1 MQRGKLSKRRFL
13 AFAIGA
19 IFCLLAVA
27 GPAFAQ
33 GTTGAIDIQV
43 LDSTGSAVPGASVT
57 VANVGTGVGSKAQ
70 SDDVGRCQFPLLR
83 AGTYLITVEQAGFD
97 KLVRSD
103 VIVNATT
110 TTHLDLRLTV
120 GARSDTVTVAAET
133 PLLQT
138 DQATM
143 GNVVEER
150 QLTSTPLASRNFT
163 QLLGT
168 SAGIVGGI
176 FNADNPGT
184 GGANVSVNGA
194 RNGSNALMVDGA
206 PADNALNLAPDGD
219 GTPSLEF
226 LSEFR
231 VLSHAFSAEFGR
243 ASGAV
248 VNVTT
253 RSGTNDFHG
262 GAYEFLRNTVL
273 SSRPFFNP
281 KKGTNIQNQFGGNI
295 GGPIRRNKT
304 FFFGGWE
311 SSRQRNGNSGSSTY
325 STVVPTAAM
334 RAGNFGSINITDPT
348 TGTLFPNNV
357 IPSSRFAAAGV
368 GMQTAFVP
376 LPNYN
381 SGGATNYFA
390 QQTVPTNI
398 DEYTVRV
405 DHRIGDKDS
414 LWGRWFDSREH
425 DVAPFCQGPGFPCVT
440 HRNKLVLAVNYTH
453 VFTPTLV
460 LETSFAWN
468 QTDQFLVFTNQVDMK
483 SVGLNPV
490 ASALQ
495 NDGIGYM
502 TINNYLSFGN
512 QQRWTDHVKTGVLRG
527 DFNYNRGK
535 HTVKFGGEIR
545 PDLYDDANT
554 LDSRGGFTFTGTA
567 TGNAYADFLTG
578 YTRTKV
584 FGAGPGRVMDRDWG
598 SGFYVTDEWRV
609 APRVT
614 VTLGARW
621 EPFWQP
627 AAYNFNRTNW
637 WPDKYTGMG
646 SLAASGIVQGGVN
659 GVSPSTVN
667 NDMNNIM
674 PRVGIAWRVTDK
686 WVIRSGGGL
695 FFDQRTGQIAQ
706 QAFRNPPGY
715 TSVTIDCGVAGSSCN
730 LKSPD
735 NFTFVDPG
743 YNPTSIPF
751 PTFATQGLSYSS
763 LERDTKT
770 DNSWQWNFTVQRQLP
785 GDTLLEAAYV
795 GSKGSHLMANYSG
808 NPSIPIG
815 FDPKN
820 PQAGTLVPEYPG
832 FAANSITG
840 QGADSHYESLQL
852 TVKKRVASGTVQAA
866 YTNSK
871 SISNGGDSS
880 TRFYTSMG
888 LTPWWDWSRARGL
901 SAFDRPQRLSVM
913 FSQDLPKPVKS
924 GPAKWIVNN
933 WSFSGLATVQSGTP
947 LTVTNATSGQ
957 GLGGSATSTSSALF
971 ANVVNGMA
979 LINPGSV
986 NSNLY
991 NYIDKAAWSKAP
1003 TGTVGNSGI
1012 GMFRGPG
1019 QFDVDFSIFKS
1030 FPIRERKKVEFR
1042 TEIFNILN
1050 HPNFSNPNTSL
1061 DSASFGQ
1068 ISGTTV
1074 NGRIIQFAL
1083 KLAF

>member
-1 MQRGKLSKRRFL
+1 MRRGKLSKRKFL
-13 AFAIGA
+13 VFALET

-27 GPAFAQ
+27 EIVFAQ
-33 GTTGAIDIQV
+33 GTTGAIDVQV
-43 LDSTGSAVPGASVT
+43 SDSTGSAVMGASVT
-57 VANVGTGVGSKAQ
+57 AVNVGTGVVSTAQ
-70 SDDVGRCQFPLLR
+70 SDDVGRCLFPLLR
-83 AGTYLITVEQAGFD
+83 AGTYRITVDQQGFE
-97 KLVRSD
+97 KLERND

-110 TTHLDLRLTV
+110 TVHLDMRLTV
-120 GARSDTVTVAAET
+120 GAHTDTVTVAAES

-168 SAGIVGGI
+168 SAGIAGGI

-184 GGANVSVNGA
+184 GGSNVSVNGA

-253 RSGTNDFHG
+253 RSGSNDFHG

-281 KKGTNIQNQFGGNI
+281 KKGTNIQNQFGANI

-325 STVVPTAAM
+325 SAVVPTADM

-357 IPSSRFAAAGV
+357 IPSSRFSTAGA
-368 GMQTAFVP
+368 GMQNAFVP

-381 SGGATNYFA
+381 SGATNYFA

-398 DEYTVRV
+398 DEYTLRI

-425 DVAPFCQGPGFPCVT
+425 DTAPFSGGPGFPAVT
-440 HRNKLVLAVNYTH
+440 NREKKVLGVNYTH
-453 VFTPTLV
+453 VFTPSLV

-468 QTDQFLVFTNQVDMK
+468 QTDQFLVFTNQVSMK
-483 SVGLNPV
+483 SVGLSPLPV
-490 ASALQ
+490 TLQ
-495 NDGIGYM
+495 SDGVGLM
-502 TINNYLSFGN
+502 TINNYLTFGN
-512 QQRWTDHVKTGVLRG
+512 YQRWTDHVKTAVMRG
-527 DFNYNRGK
+527 DVNYTKGK
-535 HTVKFGGEIR
+535 HTMKFGAEIR

-554 LDSRGGFTFTGTA
+554 LEARGNFTFTGTA

-584 FGAGPGRVMDRDWG
+584 FGAGPGRVQNRDWA

-609 APRVT
+609 SPRLT
-614 VTLGARW
+614 LTLGARW

-627 AAYNFNRTNW
+627 AAYNYAKTNW
-637 WPDKYTGMG
+637 WPDLYTGLG

-659 GVSPSTVN
+659 GISPSTVY

-686 WVIRSGGGL
+686 WVIRAGGGQ

-730 LKSPD
+730 LKTPD
-735 NFTFVDPG
+735 NQTFVDPG
-743 YNPTSIPF
+743 YAPTNIPF
-751 PTFATQGLSYSS
+751 PTSPTQGLTYSA
-763 LERDTKT
+763 LERNTKT
-770 DNSWQWNFTVQRQLP
+770 DNSWQWNFTIQRQLP
-785 GDTLLEAAYV
+785 GDTLVEAAYV
-795 GSKGSHLMANYSG
+795 GSKGTHLMGNYAG
-808 NPSIPIG
+808 NPSIPVG
-815 FDPKN
+815 FNPKN
-820 PQAGTLVPEYPG
+820 PQPGTLVPEYPG
-832 FAANSITG
+832 FGPNSITG
-840 QGADSHYESLQL
+840 QGADSHYEALQL
-852 TVKKRVASGTVQAA
+852 TLKKRVASGTVQAA

-888 LTPWWDWSRARGL
+888 LAPWWDWSRARGL
-901 SAFDRPQRLSVM
+901 SAFDRPQRLTVM
-913 FSQDLPKPVKS
+913 FTQDLPKPFKS
-924 GPAKWIVNN
+924 GPGKWVFNN

-947 LTVTNATSGQ
+947 LTVTNSTSGQ
-957 GLGGSATSTSSALF
+957 GLGGAATSTSAALF
-971 ANVVNGMA
+971 SNVVAGVP
-979 LINPGSV
+979 LVNPGSV
-986 NSNLY
+986 NSKLN
-991 NYIDKAAWSKAP
+991 NYINKAAWSKAP
-1003 TGTVGNSGI
+1003 AGTVGNSGV

-1019 QFDVDFSIFKS
+1019 QADLDFSIFKG

-1042 TEIFNILN
+1042 TEIFNIMN
-1050 HPNFSNPNTSL
+1050 HPNFANPNTSM

>member
-1 MQRGKLSKRRFL
+1 MRFGKLSTHKFL
-13 AFAIGA
+13 VFAMA
-19 IFCLLAVA
+19 AVFCWLAVA
-27 GPAFAQ
+27 GAAFAQ
-33 GTTGAIDIQV
+33 GTTGAIEVQV
-43 LDSTGSAVPGASVT
+43 SDSSGSAVPGASVT
-57 VANVGTGVGSKAQ
+57 VVNLGTGAGSNAQ
-70 SDDVGRCQFPLLR
+70 SDQVGRCQFLLLR
-83 AGTYLITVEQAGFD
+83 AGTYRITVEQQGFD
-97 KLVRSD
+97 KLVRDD

-110 TTHLDLRLTV
+110 TSHLDLRLAVGSRSETITV
-120 GARSDTVTVAAET
+120 DASS

-184 GGANVSVNGA
+184 GGSNVSVNGA
-194 RNGSNALMVDGA
+194 RSGSNALLVDGA

-253 RSGTNDFHG
+253 RSGSNDFHG
-262 GAYEFLRNTVL
+262 GGYEFLRNTVL

-281 KKGTNIQNQFGGNI
+281 KKGTNIQNQFGANI
-295 GGPIRRNKT
+295 GGPIRHNKT

-334 RAGNFGSINITDPT
+334 REGNFGSINITDPT

-357 IPSSRFAAAGV
+357 VPSNRFSTAAAGL
-368 GMQTAFVP
+368 QTAFVP

-398 DEYTVRV
+398 DEYTVRI

-425 DVAPFCQGPGFPCVT
+425 DTAPFSQGPGFPAVT
-440 HRNKLVLAVNYTH
+440 NRNKLVLALNYTH
-453 VFTPTLV
+453 VFSPTLV

-468 QTDQFLVFTNQVDMK
+468 QTDQFLIFANQVDMK
-483 SVGLNPV
+483 SAGLNPLP
-490 ASALQ
+490 ATLQ
-495 NDGIGYM
+495 TDGIGLM

-527 DFNYNRGK
+527 DFNNTRGK
-535 HTVKFGGEIR
+535 HTLKFGWEIR

-554 LDSRGGFTFTGTA
+554 LDSRGGFNFTGTA

-578 YTRTKV
+578 YTRSKV
-584 FGAGPGRVMDRDWG
+584 FGAGPGRVLDRDWAG
-598 SGFYVTDEWRV
+598 GFYVTDEWRV
-609 APRVT
+609 HPRVT
-614 VTLGARW
+614 VTMGARW

-627 AAYNFNRTNW
+627 AAYNFSRTNW
-637 WPDKYTGMG
+637 WPDQYTGMG

-674 PRVGIAWRVTDK
+674 PRVGIAWRATDK
-686 WVIRSGGGL
+686 WVLRVGAGQ
-695 FFDQRTGQIAQ
+695 FFDQRAGQIAQ
-706 QAFRNPPGY
+706 QAFRNAPGY
-715 TSVTIDCGVAGSSCN
+715 TAVTIDCGVAGSSCN
-730 LKSPD
+730 LKTPD
-735 NFTFVDPG
+735 NFAFVDPG
-743 YNPTSIPF
+743 YNPTKIPF
-751 PTFATQGLSYSS
+751 PTYATQGLNYSS
-763 LERDTKT
+763 LERNTKT

-785 GDTLLEAAYV
+785 AETVVEAAYV
-795 GSKGSHLMANYSG
+795 GSKGTHLMANYSG
-808 NPSIPIG
+808 NPSIPVG
-815 FDPKN
+815 FDPTN
-820 PQAGTLVPEYPG
+820 PQPGTLVPKYPG

-840 QGADSHYESLQL
+840 QGADSHYAAFQL
-852 TVKKRVASGTVQAA
+852 TVRKRVASGSMQVA
-866 YTNSK
+866 YTNAK
-871 SISNGGDSS
+871 SISDGGDSS
-880 TRFYTSMG
+880 NRFYTSVG
-888 LTPWWDWSRARGL
+888 LAPWWDWSRASGL
-901 SAFDRPQRLSVM
+901 SAFDRPQRLTVM
-913 FSQDLPKPVKS
+913 FSQDLPKPFKS
-924 GPAKWIVNN
+924 GPGQWALNN
-933 WSFSGLATVQSGTP
+933 WSFSGLATIQSGTP

-957 GLGGSATSTSSALF
+957 GLGGAATSTSAALF
-971 ANVVNGMA
+971 SNVASDAA
-979 LINPGSV
+979 LVNPGSV
-986 NSNLY
+986 DSNLY
-991 NYIDKAAWSKAP
+991 NYINKAAWSKAP
-1003 TGTVGNSGI
+1003 FGTVGTSGV

-1019 QFDVDFSIFKS
+1019 QADVDLSIFKS

-1050 HPNFSNPNTSL
+1050 HPNFSNPNTSM

>member
-1 MQRGKLSKRRFL
+1 MQWGKVSKHKFL
-13 AFAIGA
+13 VFAIGT

-27 GPAFAQ
+27 GAAFAQ
-33 GTTGAIDIQV
+33 GTTGAIDVQV

-57 VANVGTGVGSKAQ
+57 AANVGTGAGAKAQ
-70 SDDVGRCQFPLLR
+70 SDEVGRCQFPLLR
-83 AGTYLITVEQAGFD
+83 AGTYRITVDQPGFD
-97 KLVRSD
+97 KLVRDD

-120 GARSDTVTVAAET
+120 GARSETITVEAST

-138 DQATM
+138 DKATM
-143 GNVVEER
+143 GDVVEQR
-150 QLTSTPLASRNFT
+150 QLTSIPLASRNFT

-168 SAGIVGGI
+168 SAGIAGGI

-184 GGANVSVNGA
+184 GGSNISVNGA

-325 STVVPTAAM
+325 STVVPTADM
-334 RAGNFGSINITDPT
+334 RAGNFGSVNITDPT

-357 IPSSRFAAAGV
+357 IPSSRFSTAAA

-381 SGGATNYFA
+381 SGGATNYFT

-398 DEYTVRV
+398 DEYTVRI

-425 DVAPFCQGPGFPCVT
+425 DTAPFGQGPGFPAVT
-440 HRNKLVLAVNYTH
+440 HRNKEVLAVNYTH

-468 QTDQFLVFTNQVDMK
+468 QTDQFLIFTNQVDMK
-483 SVGLNPV
+483 SVGLNPLPV
-490 ASALQ
+490 TLQ
-495 NDGIGYM
+495 TDGIGLM

-527 DFNYNRGK
+527 DFNYTRGK
-535 HTVKFGGEIR
+535 HTLKFGWEIR

-554 LDSRGGFTFTGTA
+554 LDNRGGFTFTGTA

-578 YTRTKV
+578 FTRSKV
-584 FGAGPGRVMDRDWG
+584 FSAGPGRVQDRDWA

-609 APRVT
+609 RPRVT

-627 AAYNFNRTNW
+627 AAYNFNRTNF

-659 GVSPSTVN
+659 GVPPATAY

-674 PRVGIAWRVTDK
+674 PRVGIAWRATDK
-686 WVIRSGGGL
+686 WVIRAGGGQ

-706 QAFRNPPGY
+706 QAFRNAPGL
-715 TSVTIDCGVAGSSCN
+715 TAVSIDCGVAGSSCN
-730 LKSPD
+730 LKTPD
-735 NFTFVDPG
+735 NFAFVDPG
-743 YNPTSIPF
+743 YNPTNIPF
-751 PTFATQGLSYSS
+751 PTYATQGLNYSS

-785 GDTLLEAAYV
+785 GDTLIEAAYV
-795 GSKGSHLMANYSG
+795 GSKGVHLMGNYVS
-808 NPSIPIG
+808 NPSIPVG

-820 PQAGTLVPEYPG
+820 PQPGTLVPKYPG
-832 FAANSITG
+832 FGTNSITG
-840 QGADSHYESLQL
+840 QGADSHYEAFQL

-880 TRFYTSMG
+880 NRFYTSMG
-888 LTPWWDWSRARGL
+888 LAPWWDWSRARGL

-913 FSQDLPKPVKS
+913 FSQDLPKPFKS
-924 GPAKWIVNN
+924 GPGKWVLNN
-933 WSFSGLATVQSGTP
+933 WSFSGLATIQSGIP

-957 GLGGSATSTSSALF
+957 GLGGSATSASSALF
-971 ANVVNGMA
+971 SNVVSGMA

-986 NSNLY
+986 NSNLN

-1003 TGTVGNSGI
+1003 SGTVGNSGV

-1019 QFDVDFSIFKS
+1019 QADVDFSIFKS

-1050 HPNFSNPNTSL
+1050 HPNFSNPSTSM

>member
-1 MQRGKLSKRRFL
+1 MQRGKLSKCKFL
-13 AFAIGA
+13 VFAIRT

-27 GPAFAQ
+27 GAAFAQ
-33 GTTGAIDIQV
+33 GTTGAIDVQV
-43 LDSTGSAVPGASVT
+43 LDSSGSAVPGASVT
-57 VANVGTGVGSKAQ
+57 AVNIGTGVESRAQ
-70 SDDVGRCQFPLLR
+70 SDEVGRCQFPLLR
-83 AGTYLITVEQAGFD
+83 AGTYRITVNQAGFE
-97 KLVRSD
+97 KLVRDD

-110 TTHLDLRLTV
+110 TVHLDLRLAV
-120 GARSDTVTVAAET
+120 GARTETVTVEAST

-143 GNVVEER
+143 GHVVEER
-150 QLTSTPLASRNFT
+150 QLTSTPLATRNFT

-184 GGANVSVNGA
+184 GGSNVSVNGG

-253 RSGTNDFHG
+253 RSGSNDFHG
-262 GAYEFLRNTVL
+262 SAYEFLRNTVL

-281 KKGTNIQNQFGGNI
+281 KKGPNIQNQFGGNV
-295 GGPIRRNKT
+295 GGRIRRNKT

-325 STVVPTAAM
+325 STVVPTADM

-357 IPSSRFAAAGV
+357 IPSSRFSAAAAG
-368 GMQTAFVP
+368 MQTTFVP

-381 SGGATNYFA
+381 SGGATNYFT
-390 QQTVPTNI
+390 QQSVPTNI
-398 DEYTVRV
+398 DEYTARI

-414 LWGRWFDSREH
+414 LWGRWFDSYEH
-425 DVAPFCQGPGFPCVT
+425 DTAPFSQGPGFPAVT
-440 HRNKLVLAVNYTH
+440 HRNKHVLTVNYTH
-453 VFTPTLV
+453 VFAPTLV

-468 QTDQFLVFTNQVDMK
+468 QTDQFLIFTNQVDMK
-483 SVGLNPV
+483 SVGLNPLPV
-490 ASALQ
+490 TLTT
-495 NDGIGYM
+495 DGIGLM

-527 DFNYNRGK
+527 DFNYTKGR
-535 HTVKFGGEIR
+535 HTLKFGWEIR

-554 LDSRGGFTFTGTA
+554 LNSRGGFTFTGTA

-578 YTRTKV
+578 FTRTKV
-584 FGAGPGRVMDRDWG
+584 FGAGPGRVLDRDWA
-598 SGFYVTDEWRV
+598 SGFYVTDEWR
-609 APRVT
+609 ASSRVT

-646 SLAASGIVQGGVN
+646 SLEASGIVQGGVN
-659 GVSPSTVN
+659 GIPPATVY
-667 NDMNNIM
+667 NDMNNVM

-686 WVIRSGGGL
+686 WVIRAGGGQ

-706 QAFRNPPGY
+706 QAFQNPPGY
-715 TSVTIDCGVAGSSCN
+715 TNVNIDCGVAGSSCN
-730 LKSPD
+730 LKTPD

-743 YNPTSIPF
+743 YSPSTIPF
-751 PTFATQGLSYSS
+751 PTFATQGLTYAA
-763 LERDTKT
+763 LEPNTKT

-785 GDTLLEAAYV
+785 GDTLIEAAYV
-795 GSKGSHLMANYSG
+795 GSKGTHLMGNHVS
-808 NPSIPIG
+808 NPSIPVG
-815 FDPKN
+815 FNPEN
-820 PQAGTLVPEYPG
+820 PQPGTLVPEYPG
-832 FAANSITG
+832 FGANSITG
-840 QGADSHYESLQL
+840 QGADSHYEAFQL

-888 LTPWWDWSRARGL
+888 LAPWWDWSRARGL

-913 FSQDLPKPVKS
+913 FSQDLPKPFKS
-924 GPAKWIVNN
+924 GPGKWVLNN
-933 WSFSGLATVQSGTP
+933 WSFSGLAIIQSGTP

-957 GLGGSATSTSSALF
+957 GLGGSATSSTAALF
-971 ANVVNGMA
+971 SNVVSGVQ
-979 LINPGSV
+979 LINSGSV
-986 NSNLY
+986 NSKLN

-1003 TGTVGNSGI
+1003 SGTVGNSGV

-1019 QFDVDFSIFKS
+1019 QADLDFSIFKS

-1050 HPNFSNPNTSL
+1050 HPNFSNPSTSM

>member
-1 MQRGKLSKRRFL
+1 MRWEKLSKRRFL
-13 AFAIGA
+13 AFAVGT
-19 IFCLLAVA
+19 IFCLLALA
-27 GPAFAQ
+27 GAAFAQ
-33 GTTGAIDIQV
+33 GTTGTIDVQV
-43 LDSTGSAVPGASVT
+43 SDSSGSAVPGASVT
-57 VANVGTGVGSKAQ
+57 AVNTGTGAAAKTQ
-70 SDDVGRCQFPLLR
+70 SDQVGRCQFPLLR
-83 AGTYLITVEQAGFD
+83 AGSYRITVEQQGFD
-97 KLVRSD
+97 KLVRDD

-120 GARSDTVTVAAET
+120 GSRSETITVEAST

-143 GNVVEER
+143 GSVVEGR

-194 RNGSNALMVDGA
+194 RNGSNALLVDGA

-231 VLSHAFSAEFGR
+231 VLSHSFSAEFGR

-253 RSGTNDFHG
+253 RSGSNTVHG

-281 KKGTNIQNQFGGNI
+281 EKGANIQNQFGANI

-334 RAGNFGSINITDPT
+334 RGGNFGSINITDPT
-348 TGTLFPNNV
+348 TGTPFPNNV
-357 IPSSRFAAAGV
+357 IPTSRFAAAAA
-368 GMQTAFVP
+368 GMQSAFVP

-425 DVAPFCQGPGFPCVT
+425 DTSPFSQGPGFPAVT
-440 HRNKLVLAVNYTH
+440 NRNKLVLAVNYTH

-468 QTDQFLVFTNQVDMK
+468 QTDQFLIFTNQVDMK
-483 SVGLNPV
+483 SVGLNPLP
-490 ASALQ
+490 STLQ
-495 NDGIGYM
+495 TDGVGTM
-502 TINNYLSFGN
+502 TISNYLSFGN

-527 DFNYNRGK
+527 DFNYTRGK
-535 HTVKFGGEIR
+535 HTMKFGWEIR
-545 PDLYDDANT
+545 PDVYDDANT

-578 YTRTKV
+578 FTRTKL
-584 FGAGPGRVMDRDWG
+584 FGAGPGRVLNRDWA
-598 SGFYVTDEWRV
+598 SGFYATDEWRIH
-609 APRVT
+609 PRVT
-614 VTLGARW
+614 ITMGARW
-621 EPFWQP
+621 EPFWQSAP
-627 AAYNFNRTNW
+627 YNFSRTNW

-646 SLAASGIVQGGVN
+646 SLAASGIVQGRVD

-674 PRVGIAWRVTDK
+674 PRVGIAWRATDK
-686 WVIRSGGGL
+686 WVLRVGGGQ

-706 QAFRNPPGY
+706 QAFRNAPGY
-715 TSVTIDCGVAGSSCN
+715 TAVTIDCGVAGSSCN
-730 LKSPD
+730 MKSPD
-735 NFTFVDPG
+735 NFTYVDPG
-743 YNPTSIPF
+743 YSPTKIPF
-751 PTFATQGLSYSS
+751 PTTATQGLNYSS

-785 GDTLLEAAYV
+785 GDTLVEAAYV
-795 GSKGSHLMANYSG
+795 GSKGLHLMANYAG
-808 NPSIPIG
+808 NPSIPVG
-815 FDPKN
+815 FNPKN
-820 PQAGTLVPEYPG
+820 PQPGTLAPKYPG
-832 FAANSITG
+832 FGANLITG
-840 QGADSHYESLQL
+840 QGADSHYAAFQL
-852 TVKKRVASGTVQAA
+852 TVKKRVASGSMQVA
-866 YTNSK
+866 YTNAK

-880 TRFYTSMG
+880 NRFYTSMG
-888 LTPWWDWSRARGL
+888 LAPWWDWSRARGL
-901 SAFDRPQRLSVM
+901 SAFDRPQRLSVT
-913 FSQDLPKPVKS
+913 FSQDLPKLFRS
-924 GPAKWIVNN
+924 GPGTWVFNN

-947 LTVTNATSGQ
+947 LTVTNASSGQ
-957 GLGGSATSTSSALF
+957 GLGGAATSATAALF
-971 ANVVNGMA
+971 SNVAAGAELVTS
-979 LINPGSV
+979 GSMDTR
-986 NSNLY
+986 LY
-991 NYIDKAAWSKAP
+991 NYINKAAWSKAP
-1003 TGTVGNSGI
+1003 TGTVGSSGV

-1019 QFDVDFSIFKS
+1019 QFDIDCSIFKN
-1030 FPIRERKKVEFR
+1030 FPIREKKKLEFR
-1042 TEIFNILN
+1042 TEIFNIMN
-1050 HPNFSNPNTSL
+1050 HPNFSNPNTSM